1 MVEPR
6 EKEAFF
12 LYPAIIPAIVV
23 VMDFLE
29 TIKGFLM
36 EPVPSFRKA
45 RKTPFG
51 DAIKYY
57 LILLIINAILTV
69 IVELVMASAI
79 LSAINQAMGQMGMG
93 ELFLVGT
100 VGVVVGAIIL
110 VILSLILLFIVA
122 GWLHIFVYLLGGRK
136 GYLETVKA
144 LIFGSTPYMLIGWIP
159 VIGIIVGGIW
169 SLILEI
175 LGIRELHQVST
186 GRAVGAVILAMLIL
200 VIIIVFIAAWFIISL
215 VSIEPAMMT

>member
-1 MVEPR
+1 
-6 EKEAFF
+6 
-12 LYPAIIPAIVV
+12 
-23 VMDFLE
+23 MDFLE